1 LRVCVSDL
9 GSQIF
14 CRRFRRRQ
22 RGKYLLRF
30 QEIATK
36 KPLGHRPLNT
46 IVARRSS
53 ALLTAPSIAKKSFLA
68 VYRTICSQFGAKFK
82 AKKCQVSG
90 NYVKKNGRPCPKGR
104 QMISVQNM
112 KMHISGCKV
121 ARADADMGTIATIDA
136 HACFCSGCC
145 CCCCLWSNTRR
156 KRETAQSRGLS
167 ICSEVF

>member
-1 LRVCVSDL
+1 MAFYLLRVCVSDL

-14 CRRFRRRQ
+14 CRRFQWRQ

-30 QEIATK
+30 QEIAAK
-36 KPLGHRPLNT
+36 KPLGRWRLNT

-90 NYVKKNGRPCPKGR
+90 NYVKKKWTALPKR
-104 QMISVQNM
+104 KADDISTE
-112 KMHISGCKV
+112 HE
-121 ARADADMGTIATIDA
+121 DAYQWMQS
-136 HACFCSGCC
+136 C
-145 CCCCLWSNTRR
+145 TRR
-156 KRETAQSRGLS
+156 CRYGNY
-167 ICSEVF
+167 CNN